1 MSTAVFDV
9 ARSIPAR
16 IQELNRL
23 TKLAS
28 ELEEKDEN
36 SYNTLCRACCVL
48 LAAHL
53 EGFIKELGQNLI
65 LDLNFNVQSF
75 SKMPAAMQRTFCE
88 KIAFY
93 QGVEQVDIE
102 QRIKQLITFFSS
114 QNVTIDLDAFT
125 YKENR
130 NRNPGPDVIE
140 SAFAK
145 LGVPSMIQSISDG
158 VFDSIFKNDTRLSF
172 ILRRD
177 IRRFQSLLYNFP
189 YKLLPESYK
198 FNYKIKPKQGGG
210 AGLWQTFIEEMMR
223 RRHTIAH
230 GDTVGNETNPIEL
243 NGDIEKLEVLM
254 YAMLYSSTTYLCKS
268 YR

>member
-1 MSTAVFDV
+1 MSTAVFEV

-16 IQELNRL
+16 IQELKRL
-23 TKLAS
+23 TKLAN
-28 ELEEKDEN
+28 ELVEKDED

-53 EGFIKELGQNLI
+53 EGFVKELGQNLF
-65 LDLNFNVQSF
+65 LDLNFHVHSF

-93 QGVEQVDIE
+93 QGVEQADID
-102 QRIKQLITFFSS
+102 QRIKQLIAFFST
-114 QNVTIDLDAFT
+114 QNVSIDLDAFT

-145 LGVPSMIQSISDG
+145 LGVPSMMQSVSDG
-158 VFDSIFKNDTRLSF
+158 LFDNIFKNDTSLTF
-172 ILRRD
+172 CLRRD
-177 IRRFQSLLYNFP
+177 IRRFQSLLYKFP
-189 YKLLPESYK
+189 YKLLPETYK
-198 FNYKIKPKQGGG
+198 FNYKVKPRQAGG
-210 AGLWQTFIEEMMR
+210 AGLWQAFIEEVMR
-223 RRHTIAH
+223 RRHSIAH
-230 GDTVGNETNPIEL
+230 GDTVANESNPTEL
-243 NGDIEKLEVLM
+243 NADIEKLEVLM
-254 YAMLYSSTTYLCKS
+254 YAILYSSTTYLCKS